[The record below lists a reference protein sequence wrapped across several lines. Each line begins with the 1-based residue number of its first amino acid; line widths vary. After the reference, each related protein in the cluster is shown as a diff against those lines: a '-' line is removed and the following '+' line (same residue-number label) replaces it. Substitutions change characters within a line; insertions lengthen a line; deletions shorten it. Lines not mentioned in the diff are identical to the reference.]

1 MFRLKISDVLTT
13 NWNLA
18 SSKISNVGTRN
29 TTGSSPRVSIKIS
42 TSVSTNTSG
51 NSPDVLF
58 QISVFGAINQQQRA
72 GLLVVWSGLG
82 AEVSAPP
89 RWGSQLMYRKRE
101 CDWYYVLRTCEIY
114 RTVCRNVQYQP
125 LILATGLSVRHS
137 YWCYSIWRINAKII
151 TQQID
156 LNNRRRV
163 GSETVVQ
170 AQSGCISAPHITAV
184 QLCVVCVFP
193 AVFWSLKEE
202 LSGQSRLSLVPTSLP
217 PQCEAEPFDV

>member
-89 RWGSQLMYRKRE
+89 MRKSAHVPETWMWLILRIT
-101 CDWYYVLRTCEIY
+101 YVWNIQNGLQK
-114 RTVCRNVQYQP
+114 RTVPTFNSGDR
-125 LILATGLSVRHS
+125 A
-137 YWCYSIWRINAKII
+137 
-151 TQQID
+151 
-156 LNNRRRV
+156 V
-163 GSETVVQ
+163 GSTFLLVLQHLTDQCQNHHTTNRSEQQKTCWFWNGGTGTERLYLCSTHHSC
-170 AQSGCISAPHITAV
+170 AA
-184 QLCVVCVFP
+184 LCVCV
-193 AVFWSLKEE
+193 
-202 LSGQSRLSLVPTSLP
+202 
-217 PQCEAEPFDV
+217 